1 MSAMDLLKKE
11 HKLIQR
17 YLDNMTIAQDLL
29 FARENVP
36 ASVIDNAV
44 RFAKEFMSKT
54 HHYKEEYV
62 LFLKLAEKKGGEVDA
77 QIVSLRDQHERSR
90 SLVSKIKETLKGYE
104 KGNEVAF
111 STLAENMGYY
121 VSLERSHIHRE
132 NHVFYPMAEE
142 VFSAGEMASF
152 DKEFAKIDEKQG
164 KGTYQKGVEL
174 IEAIE
179 ADMKAKFG
187 AVYRD
192 KYEALVKS
200 HGHSA

>member
-1 MSAMDLLKKE
+1 MSALELLKKE

-36 ASVIDNAV
+36 ASVIDSAV
-44 RFAKEFMSKT
+44 RFAKEFMNKT

-90 SLVSKIKETLKGYE
+90 SLVSTIKQTLKGYE
-104 KGNEVAF
+104 KGDEVAF

-132 NHVFYPMAEE
+132 NHVFYPMAEKT
-142 VFSAGEMASF
+142 FSADEMAAF
-152 DKEFAKIDEKQG
+152 DSEFEQIDEKQG

-174 IEAIE
+174 VESIE

-192 KYEALVKS
+192 KYEEIVKQ
-200 HGHSA
+200 HAHQ